1 MYVSN
6 VGGDDVG
13 GVCVCVCVCVCACA
27 CACAC
32 ACTYVLCLVSC
43 VWGQLQFVRAF
54 YCSMAVL
61 QRFEPTE
68 PFPFPLLC
76 PGF

>member
-1 MYVSN
+1 MSVS
-6 VGGDDVG
+6 VPVP
-13 GVCVCVCVCVCACA
+13 VPVPVPMSC
-27 CACAC
+27 
-32 ACTYVLCLVSC
+32 VLCLVC
-43 VWGQLQFVRAF
+43 GGQLQFVRAF